1 MQIENKVAVVT
12 GGASGLGQAAVEMF
26 IARGGKAAIFDMNE
40 EKGRALAAR
49 HPGKAIFARVNVAD
63 EASAQAGIAATLG
76 AFGGVHVCVN
86 CAGIP
91 GALGR
96 TVSKKG
102 PYPLA
107 EFVKVMNI
115 NLVGTFNVARLAAAE
130 MIKNEPSGPSGERG
144 VIINTSSLAGIEGQM
159 GQIAYA
165 ASKAGVIGLTLPML
179 RDLAQFNVRV
189 LAVAPGLF
197 ETPMGEGAP
206 PEVKAKLIETLEFP
220 KRMGEPSEFA
230 SLVGFLV
237 ENSYMNGDLIRID
250 AGTRPP
256 PR

>member
-1 MQIENKVAVVT
+1 MQIKDNVAIVT
-12 GGASGLGQAAVEMF
+12 GGASGLGEAVVRRMVQG
-26 IARGGKAAIFDMNE
+26 GGKAAIFDMNADR
-40 EKGRALAAR
+40 GQQLAAEL
-49 HPGKAIFARVNVAD
+49 GASAIFCKVDVAS
-63 EASAQAGIAATLG
+63 EESVAAGISAARE
-76 AFGGVHVCVN
+76 AFGAIHACVN

-91 GALGR
+91 GLLGR

-107 EFVKVMNI
+107 EFAKVVTI

-130 MIKNEPSGPSGERG
+130 MMKNDPQGASGERG

-159 GQIAYA
+159 GQVAYA
-165 ASKAGVIGLTLPML
+165 ASKAGVIGLTLPMV

-189 LAVAPGLF
+189 LAIAPGLF
-197 ETPMGEGAP
+197 ETPMGAGAP

-220 KRMGEPSEFA
+220 KRMGDPAEFA
-230 SLVGFLV
+230 SLVAFLI
-237 ENSYMNGDLIRID
+237 ENSYVNGELIRID

>member
-1 MQIENKVAVVT
+1 MDIHNKVAVVT
-12 GGASGLGQAAVEMF
+12 GGASGLGEGTVRKL
-26 IARGGKAAIFDMNE
+26 IAGGGKAAIFDMNE
-40 EKGRALAAR
+40 ARGAALAVEFA
-49 HPGKAIFARVNVAD
+49 GQAIFCKVDVAD
-63 EASAQAGIAATLG
+63 EASVQAGIAAAIE
-76 AFGGVHVCVN
+76 AFGAIHICVN

-96 TVSKKG
+96 IVSKKG

-107 EFVKVMNI
+107 EFSRVVNI
-115 NLVGTFNVARLAAAE
+115 NLIGTFNVARLAAAE
-130 MIKNEPSGPSGERG
+130 MMKNEPVADTGERG

-165 ASKAGVIGLTLPML
+165 ASKAGVIGLTLPMV
-179 RDLAQFNVRV
+179 RDLSQFNVRV

-197 ETPMGEGAP
+197 ETPMGAGAP

-220 KRMGEPSEFA
+220 KRMGTPAEFG
-230 SLVGFLV
+230 SLVAFLV
-237 ENSYMNGDLIRID
+237 ESSYMNGELIRID